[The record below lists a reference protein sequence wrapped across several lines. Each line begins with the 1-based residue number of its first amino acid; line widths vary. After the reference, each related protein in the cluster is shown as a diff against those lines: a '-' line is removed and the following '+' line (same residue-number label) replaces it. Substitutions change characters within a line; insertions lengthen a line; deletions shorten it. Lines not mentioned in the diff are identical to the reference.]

1 MTVPAGLDDYGAA
14 LDPQSRADLG
24 KPQGLKSAP
33 SIPNPE
39 YPHLGFNPV
48 PGDTETVRGL
58 EKKLSGCAK
67 ALQEAYDLVTKLLD
81 GSYWKG
87 DAAVA
92 FREQLDGGPLPLNL
106 KNAAHSIRKAA
117 RHLDRWEGELDDFQR
132 RARKLEG
139 DAKDA
144 QDVVDRA
151 QGRVERAGA
160 DPDLK
165 KDGADG
171 DTAQKALTRANGDL
185 DDAKAELKKIIGKA
199 KRLAEEHEEKAG
211 YRARKIRDAT
221 KKLVPHE
228 PGWFDEVLDWLGDNL
243 PDILSFVAGLIGV
256 AALLLSGP
264 LGWGIATV
272 AALMLTASGMSVVA
286 LGLRLADPVVRA
298 SLWDGMTKG
307 ELDADF
313 WSNAVS
319 VGADALGALPGVAAV
334 AKGSFEA
341 TRAVRRSGQVLDF
354 WQRAGTYGSKVI
366 DEAGAIT
373 NLENSMV
380 ARAVRGFSDPGRAAA
395 TVSGTSGIVGVG
407 TGGFGL
413 YSKAVDAEADGIK
426 DGTVASIDGSRLVLD
441 GGGLVEIARHVFC
454 R

>member
-1 MTVPAGLDDYGAA
+1 MDDYGAA

-144 QDVVDRA
+144 RDVVDRA

-165 KDGADG
+165 KDGTDG

-441 GGGLVEIARHVFC
+441 GGGLVEIARYVFC

>member
-1 MTVPAGLDDYGAA
+1 MTATAGNDPYGAA
-14 LDPQSRADLG
+14 LDPRSRADLD

-33 SIPNPE
+33 RMPNPA

-48 PGDTETVRGL
+48 PGDTEVVRGL

-67 ALQEAYDLVTKLLD
+67 VLEEAHGFVTKLLD

-117 RHLDRWEGELDDFQR
+117 RQLDRWEGELCDFQR
-132 RARKLEG
+132 RARKLEE
-139 DAKDA
+139 DARDA
-144 QDVVDRA
+144 RAAVERA
-151 QGRVERAGA
+151 QGRVDKVGD
-160 DPDLK
+160 DPDPK
-165 KDGADG
+165 V
-171 DTAQKALTRANGDL
+171 LTRANSDL
-185 DDAKAELKKIIGKA
+185 DDAQAELNKVIGKA
-199 KRLAEEHEEKAG
+199 KRLAGEHEEKAG

-228 PGWFDEVLDWLGDNL
+228 PGWFDEALEWLGDNL
-243 PDILSFVAGLIGV
+243 PDILSFTAGLVGV
-256 AALLLSGP
+256 AALLLAGP
-264 LGWGIATV
+264 MGWGVATV
-272 AALMLTASGMSVVA
+272 AALMLSASGLNMIA
-286 LGLRLADPVVRA
+286 LGLRIADPEVRA
-298 SLWDGMTKG
+298 SLWDGLTKG
-307 ELDADF
+307 EFDADF

-319 VGADALGALPGVAAV
+319 VGADAVGALPGIAAV

-354 WQRAGTYGSKVI
+354 WQRTGTYGSKI
-366 DEAGAIT
+366 RDEAGAIAG
-373 NLENSMV
+373 LENSMV
-380 ARAVRGFSDPGRAAA
+380 ARAVRGLSDPARAAS
-395 TVSGTSGIVGVG
+395 VISGTSGLVGVG

-413 YSKAVDAEADGIK
+413 YGKVVDTDDSRIK
-426 DGTVASIDGSRLVLD
+426 DGTVAGIDGSRLVLD
-441 GGGLVEIARHVFC
+441 SGSLVDIARHVFG